1 MKHKWIMI
9 GLTASLAFCSI
20 TTTIAAESQ
29 AKADRQFES
38 ISRILEKADQLREEG
53 NTKDAGALYGA
64 AIAAYQEFH
73 RNFPDAWVELTQFRT
88 AYSRNQL
95 MNLLAAQRSAALK
108 SSSKAT
114 EEPPSPPLA
123 PELAEAISKGIE
135 LCRIGRYDEAEKA
148 MQALI
153 ETHPNCSPAYLI
165 LGTACLGRGDLEMA
179 TTLVK
184 RTIALDPKN
193 KEAHYNL
200 CQLLI
205 RAETADFDSA
215 RDHYREAIRLGAEPD
230 SDLTAVLG
238 LD

>member
-1 MKHKWIMI
+1 M
-9 GLTASLAFCSI
+9 GLGVSLAFCLGA
-20 TTTIAAESQ
+20 TALAAESQ

-53 NTKDAGALYGA
+53 NAKDAGALYGA

-95 MNLLAAQRSAALK
+95 MNLLAEQRTTALK

-114 EEPPSPPLA
+114 AHTHAHSLA
-123 PELAEAISKGIE
+123 PEIADPISKGIE
-135 LCRIGRYDEAEKA
+135 LCRVGRYDEAEKA

-153 ETHPNCSPAYLI
+153 ETYPNCSPAYLI
-165 LGTACLGRGDLEMA
+165 LGTACLGRGNLEMA

-184 RTIALDPKN
+184 RAIALDSKN

-205 RAETADFDSA
+205 RAETTDFDSA

-230 SDLTAVLG
+230 GDLAAVLG